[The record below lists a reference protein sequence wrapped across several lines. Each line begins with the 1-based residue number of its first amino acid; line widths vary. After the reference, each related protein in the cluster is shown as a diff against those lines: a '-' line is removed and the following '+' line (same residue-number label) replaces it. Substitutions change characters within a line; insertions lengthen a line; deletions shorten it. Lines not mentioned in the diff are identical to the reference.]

1 MESAL
6 ISASLIAVLKR
17 VDCKNIKENKIIV
30 VNSKYLKAVL
40 ILNTVCIDDLFV
52 FFENLG
58 HTKVPLEHAVI
69 KSHVCW

>member
-1 MESAL
+1 MS
-6 ISASLIAVLKR
+6 VLKR
-17 VDCKNIKENKIIV
+17 VDCKKIKDNKIIA
-30 VNSKYLKAVL
+30 VNSKYLQAVL